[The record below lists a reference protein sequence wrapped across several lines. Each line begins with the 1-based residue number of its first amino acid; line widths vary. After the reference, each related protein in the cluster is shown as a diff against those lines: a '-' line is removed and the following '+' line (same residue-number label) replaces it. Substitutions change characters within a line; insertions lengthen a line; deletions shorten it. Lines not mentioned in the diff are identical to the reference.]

1 MLLGL
6 APPARMTFLSADVDS
21 VVGMRKMK
29 TALVLEP
36 ASRVR
41 SPAITEA
48 RVGMIHVR
56 CQMTPSRVTENTN
69 GFQICGTASDL
80 LKIAHIALT
89 ARIQYEKR
97 RRLNSRCIAV
107 VAV

>member
-41 SPAITEA
+41 SPAITE
-48 RVGMIHVR
+48 GGLK
-56 CQMTPSRVTENTN
+56 CQMTRVTENTN
-69 GFQICGTASDL
+69 AFRCVGQHQISNNTCPSDGMNSGFRFTPRVGPRGRERKRGDETHA
-80 LKIAHIALT
+80 AL
-89 ARIQYEKR
+89 Q
-97 RRLNSRCIAV
+97 
-107 VAV
+107 

>member
-6 APPARMTFLSADVDS
+6 APPAKITCLSADVDR

-48 RVGMIHVR
+48 RVDEET
-56 CQMTPSRVTENTN
+56 CQMTPSRFKDNAD
-69 GFQICGTASDL
+69 GFRYTWDSLC
-80 LKIAHIALT
+80 KIAHVTVAET
-89 ARIQYEKR
+89 A
-97 RRLNSRCIAV
+97 
-107 VAV
+107 

>member
-1 MLLGL
+1 MLLAL

-41 SPAITEA
+41 SPAITEGGF
-48 RVGMIHVR
+48 GMIHVK
-56 CQMTPSRVTENTN
+56 CQMTPSRVTENAN
-69 GFQICGTASDL
+69 AFQICGTASNV
-80 LKIAHIALT
+80 LKIAHIAVT
-89 ARIQYEKR
+89 ARIQYGKR